1 MKKRSKKQI
10 ANYFYQDEKDTSKGK
25 KLIFIMMMKVLK
37 IDLAL
42 CLKENII

>member
-1 MKKRSKKQI
+1 MKKEVKSKLQI
-10 ANYFYQDEKDTSKGK
+10 IFTKMKKIQVKVK